1 VAGAPEHGNPG
12 RERGDEAR
20 QRAEARAL
28 AALLRGRGPR
38 YPFPVEEGE
47 EAPSEAQ
54 PPSVSEGPDDAVEPV
69 PPVEPEPAAGAES
82 LPVEAEP
89 PVGERTLH
97 PVGAPQRRA
106 GRLVVVSLVLL
117 FLLVAATA
125 GLSAWE
131 LARSR
136 ARTDRLAEELERTRA
151 ELGAIRDDLRDVGA
165 DVRALAEE
173 LPPDVPALLERVGPS
188 VVSIELKG
196 EVAASGLAVDA
207 PALPRGYRTAI
218 LTRASVVR
226 AARRGAR
233 ISVVRARRS
242 LAVRVGPV
250 DRESGLA
257 TLFIKPTLPTWPWAS
272 TEGDEPTV
280 GEFVAV
286 VGLSGREVG
295 ATTGVITATE
305 SRSIRT
311 DAWLS
316 PGSAGGPVVNRRGEV
331 VGIARAGRGEF
342 VAATRIE
349 RACRTLVRC

>member
-1 VAGAPEHGNPG
+1 
-12 RERGDEAR
+12 
-20 QRAEARAL
+20 
-28 AALLRGRGPR
+28 
-38 YPFPVEEGE
+38 
-47 EAPSEAQ
+47 
-54 PPSVSEGPDDAVEPV
+54 
-69 PPVEPEPAAGAES
+69 
-82 LPVEAEP
+82 
-89 PVGERTLH
+89 
-97 PVGAPQRRA
+97 
-106 GRLVVVSLVLL
+106 VVSLVLL

-136 ARTDRLAEELERTRA
+136 ARADRLADELERTRA
-151 ELGAIRDDLRDVGA
+151 ELGAIRDGLREVGA
-165 DVRALAEE
+165 DVRGLAQE

-207 PALPRGYRTAI
+207 PALPKGYRTAI

-233 ISVVRARRS
+233 ISVVRDRRS
-242 LAVRVGPV
+242 LAVRVGEV

-272 TEGDEPTV
+272 TEGDQPTV

-286 VGLSGREVG
+286 VAVSGREVG

-305 SRSIRT
+305 SGSVRT

-316 PGSAGGPVVNRRGEV
+316 PGSAGGPVVNRGGEV
-331 VGIARAGRGEF
+331 VGIARMGHGGF
-342 VAATRIE
+342 VAASRIE
-349 RACRTLVRC
+349 RACRALVRC